1 MMHYDVIVIGM
12 GLAGLM
18 AAKTAAEGGKRV
30 LLLGKGVGRAHT
42 HTGCVDLLG
51 YYPPRSSVPVEN
63 PFEFIGRLIEE
74 RPNHPYAR
82 AGAPDIREAL
92 TSFLGLFDEGDYHYL
107 CREGKNTITLTPAG
121 CTRATYLLPSTMVW
135 GGIEDERDVLIVG
148 FDGLKDF
155 YSAYIAHNLNSLG
168 KGGHLPFTAR
178 PISLPLSE
186 FSARKTAPALVL
198 ARFFEEEGFRDRIAE
213 AVRAELRGE
222 ERVAFPAVLGVERSQ
237 EVKREL
243 EEKLGTT
250 VFEMPTLPPSVP
262 GYRLFQAFKR
272 HLQRNGVTVVMGF
285 AVTEAFLRNGT
296 CSGVTVTCPPVQR
309 TYSAEMFILATGSF
323 FGGGLEVKG
332 ERGVEPIFGLP
343 VHQPAS
349 RDAWFG
355 DRFFSDDPHPIA
367 HVGIMAD
374 ERLNPID
381 EEGRAVV
388 SNLHVAGSILSG
400 ADPLREKSGGG
411 IVLST
416 GYKAGKGDFH

>member
-1 MMHYDVIVIGM
+1 MKHYDVIVIGM

-18 AAKTAAEGGKRV
+18 AAKTAAEGGKSV
-30 LLLGKGVGRAHT
+30 LLLGKGVGRAHM
-42 HTGCVDLLG
+42 HTGCIDLLG
-51 YYPPRSSVPVEN
+51 YYPSGSSVSVEN
-63 PFEFIGRLIEE
+63 PLEFIGRLIEE

-82 AGAPDIREAL
+82 VGVPDIQNAL
-92 TSFLGLFDEGDYHYL
+92 TSFLGLFDEGNHHYL

-121 CTRATYLLPSTMVW
+121 CTRTTYLLPSTMAW

-168 KGGHLPFTAR
+168 KGGHFPFTAR

-186 FSARKTAPALVL
+186 FSARKTAPPIVL

-222 ERVAFPAVLGVERSQ
+222 ERVAFPAVLGLERPHEVE
-237 EVKREL
+237 REL
-243 EEKLGTT
+243 EERLGTT
-250 VFEMPTLPPSVP
+250 VFEIPTLPPSVP
-262 GYRLFQAFKR
+262 GYRLFQSFKR
-272 HLQRNGVTVVMGF
+272 HLQGNGVTVVMGF
-285 AVTEAFLRNGT
+285 AVTKGLLRNGT
-296 CSGVTVTCPPVQR
+296 CSAVTVTCPPLQR
-309 TYSAEMFILATGSF
+309 TYSAEEFILATGSF

-332 ERGVEPIFGLP
+332 ERAVEPIFGLP

-355 DRFFSDDPHPIA
+355 DRFFSHDPHPIA

-381 EEGRAVV
+381 EEGKTVV
-388 SNLHVAGSILSG
+388 SNLLVAGSILSA

-411 IVLST
+411 IALST
-416 GYKAGKGDFH
+416 GYKAGRGDFH

>member
-18 AAKTAAEGGKRV
+18 AAKTAAEGGKSV
-30 LLLGKGVGRAHT
+30 LLLGKGVGRAHM
-42 HTGCVDLLG
+42 HTGCIDLLG
-51 YYPPRSSVPVEN
+51 YYPSGSSVSVEN

-82 AGAPDIREAL
+82 VGIPDIRMAL
-92 TSFLGLFDEGDYHYL
+92 TSFLGLFDGQDYTYFSQ
-107 CREGKNTITLTPAG
+107 GKKNTVTLTPAG
-121 CTRATYLLPSTMVW
+121 CTRTTYLLPSTMAW

-155 YSAYIAHNLNSLG
+155 YSAYMAQNLNSLG
-168 KGGHLPFTAR
+168 KEGRLSFKAR
-178 PISLPLSE
+178 PISLPLSK

-198 ARFFEEEGFRDRIAE
+198 ARFFEEEGFRDRIGE
-213 AVRAELRGE
+213 AVRAELREE
-222 ERVAFPAVLGVERSQ
+222 ERVAFPAVLGVERSGK
-237 EVKREL
+237 VRKEL

-250 VFEMPTLPPSVP
+250 VFEIPTLPPSVP

-285 AVTEAFLRNGT
+285 AVTEALLRNGT
-296 CSGVTVTCPPVQR
+296 CSGVTVTCPPLQR

-323 FGGGLEVKG
+323 FGGGLEAKG
-332 ERGVEPIFGLP
+332 DRAVEPIFGLP

-349 RDAWFG
+349 RDTWFG

-367 HVGIMAD
+367 EFGVLVD

-388 SNLHVAGSILSG
+388 RNLHVAGSILSG
-400 ADPLREKSGGG
+400 SDPLREKSGGG
-411 IVLST
+411 IALST
-416 GYKAGKGDFH
+416 GYKAGKGEFH

>member
-1 MMHYDVIVIGM
+1 
-12 GLAGLM
+12 
-18 AAKTAAEGGKRV
+18 
-30 LLLGKGVGRAHT
+30 
-42 HTGCVDLLG
+42 
-51 YYPPRSSVPVEN
+51 VEN